1 MYYFFWSKIV
11 ISFITCCILRLR
23 ILGFWHVKWSKSAE
37 SVKALRLTPCTS
49 TGPAHT
55 GTLPSKLRVLRRCRI
70 HNRRQSHI
78 RGFPS
83 TLRVSRL
90 LTEWKEPSSR
100 VCRSLEEKLRTRICR
115 RPPRAWS
122 STVTNPVLTMMSSF
136 SLSRSLKAH
145 GSSVLMGL

>member
-1 MYYFFWSKIV
+1 MVVESLTN
-11 ISFITCCILRLR
+11 SSPFITCCSFRLR

-37 SVKALRLTPCTS
+37 SVKELRLTPCTS

-55 GTLPSKLRVLRRCRI
+55 GTLPSKLRVLRLCRI

-90 LTEWKEPSSR
+90 LTEWKEPSSS
-100 VCRSLEEKLRTRICR
+100 VCRSFEEKLSTRICR
-115 RPPRAWS
+115 RPPRAWG
-122 STVTNPVLTMMSSF
+122 STVIKPVLTMMSSF
-136 SLSRSLKAH
+136 SLSKSLKAQ
-145 GSSVLMGL
+145 GSNVVMGL